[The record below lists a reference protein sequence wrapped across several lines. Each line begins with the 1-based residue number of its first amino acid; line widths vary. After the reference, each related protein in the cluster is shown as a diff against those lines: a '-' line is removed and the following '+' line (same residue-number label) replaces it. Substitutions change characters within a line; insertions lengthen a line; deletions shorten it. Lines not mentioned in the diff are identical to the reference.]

1 MTTDIH
7 RTVYNTP
14 PSLLVWNIICCITYI
29 TNEVE
34 ENGCCS
40 QSHCQFLC
48 TGKTASSGCMM
59 KLAIES
65 CKCRNSLWLWVLTQ
79 SLAHSHTMYVW
90 TEEKITS
97 PAYPPQP
104 LKSCVHNYNRI
115 ILGILRSFSVF
126 CAGLWR
132 QEFLM
137 ESQYKLTN
145 LSFHF
150 HINTS
155 SSSWVPHLEI
165 SPKHFTMTTI
175 VLFSASVTLALS
187 YFCSPVSNYNLFSAL
202 MTSCCQIGSSKFGKK
217 CRAGDTNAS
226 S

>member
-14 PSLLVWNIICCITYI
+14 PSLLVWNIICCITHI

-34 ENGCCS
+34 KNGHCS
-40 QSHCQFLC
+40 QSYCQFLC
-48 TGKTASSGCMM
+48 KGKTASLGRMM
-59 KLAIES
+59 KLPIES
-65 CKCRNSLWLWVLTQ
+65 CKCRNSLWLQVLTQ
-79 SLAHSHTMYVW
+79 SVAHSHTMYVW
-90 TEEKITS
+90 TEEKITG
-97 PAYPPQP
+97 PAYSPQP
-104 LKSCVHNYNRI
+104 LESCVHNRI

-137 ESQYKLTN
+137 ESQYKLIN

-155 SSSWVPHLEI
+155 SCSWVPHLEM
-165 SPKHFTMTTI
+165 SPKCFTMAITA
-175 VLFSASVTLALS
+175 LLSASEQTHCTLVVCDWLGDCNFTQCVWNIQLS
-187 YFCSPVSNYNLFSAL
+187 GQSTV
-202 MTSCCQIGSSKFGKK
+202 
-217 CRAGDTNAS
+217 
-226 S
+226 